1 MPGLAC
7 NGQCSPGPNRQRA
20 RILAGMRRVFI
31 AVAILV
37 ALAGCGA
44 DDTPEPSGAGRSD
57 ETRGEDP
64 ALQPMPRDAE
74 QLCSSIA
81 LVRAAC
87 PRPVPEASA
96 FSAREIERPGL
107 GYTTFNLEAGTSYAD
122 PSRDRPPSFVHLVV
136 EGGKVRPSLDVLVYS
151 HRRPVKSRDG
161 LLDGPES
168 REAIAKNPP
177 NALYLGDRTWG
188 GKRGELVLAPPYDK
202 VVSIHGGHLI
212 FVWSGGK
219 SDYVVSLHAWEPFT
233 ESESTLK
240 AIVESI
246 P

>member
-1 MPGLAC
+1 
-7 NGQCSPGPNRQRA
+7 
-20 RILAGMRRVFI
+20 MRRVFI

-44 DDTPEPSGAGRSD
+44 DDTPEPSGGGRSD
-57 ETRGEDP
+57 DTRGEDP

-74 QLCSSIA
+74 ELCVSMA

-87 PRPVPEASA
+87 PRLVPKAPA

-107 GYTTFNLEAGTSYAD
+107 GYTTFSLEAGLSYAD

-151 HRRPVKSRDG
+151 HRRPVRSRDG

-168 REAIAKNPP
+168 REAVAKNPP
-177 NALYLGDRTWG
+177 NALFLGDRTWG

-202 VVSIHGGHLI
+202 VVSIRGPSHFRLERRKDQLCPLASRLGALYRVGEH
-212 FVWSGGK
+212 SGG
-219 SDYVVSLHAWEPFT
+219 DRGVDPLTCARLVL
-233 ESESTLK
+233 
-240 AIVESI
+240 VE
-246 P
+246 